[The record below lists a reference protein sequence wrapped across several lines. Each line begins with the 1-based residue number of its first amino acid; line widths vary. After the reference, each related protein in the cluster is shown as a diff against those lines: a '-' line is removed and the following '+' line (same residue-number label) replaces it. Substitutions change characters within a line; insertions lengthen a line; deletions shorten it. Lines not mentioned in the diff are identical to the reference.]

1 MRSKPLLRGQ
11 LVAVALLAL
20 LFAIGVPSLMAQ
32 SAGTSALAGTVTDP
46 SGAAIPGATV
56 TITNNATGQTR
67 TANTGSDGSYRFTLL
82 PPGNY
87 KVTFAASG
95 FKTSEV
101 GSETLNVTETPE
113 LNRTLEVGAASE
125 EVTVEA
131 AAEAL
136 QTQSSTLGTTVTSQQ
151 VTGLPLSNR
160 NYTQLLTMAAGANTS
175 VNNATTIGKG
185 TQDISVNG
193 ADPGNNNYQMDG
205 VSIVNTANTGSAK
218 DCGIYTG
225 IGIPNPD
232 AIQEFKIQTSTYDAS
247 YGGHPGGNVNVVTR
261 SGTNEFHGSAWW
273 FLRNTDLDANS
284 FFDNLDGGGVKQV
297 LNQNQVGGSVGGPI
311 KKDKLFFFA
320 DYQETRQKNGV
331 SAGGSSTV
339 NLFPL
344 PADRTAA
351 NLGAALC
358 PANHPGPGQ
367 ANYQTFLYPIIQ
379 SVQIACDGSNIGPV
393 ALAML
398 NAKLPNGS
406 FYIPSNPTGQYGPVT
421 YTSPA
426 SFTEHQLVTNVDY
439 LLNSKNTLSVRYFW
453 TADPQ
458 FLPLSGTD
466 VPGTPVTS
474 FYDNINS
481 IVKLTTLLSSS
492 LVNELHVA
500 GQHNGAHSSDTTVTT
515 PQAIGQATIVP
526 TEHELPVT
534 VMFNGP
540 SLNGTLAPDSSPTD
554 QMEYGDQIS
563 WSHGQHTIRAGYEYQ
578 YAQWPI
584 SFQGL
589 ERGFLFYGTFADWT
603 LGLPGCQTAGCSV
616 GNPGNTNGGTGSIY
630 QCLYCVRSGPNGII
644 HNYVENNQDA
654 FVQDDWKV
662 SSRLTFNLGVRWEYD
677 GSYSD
682 KYGNLTNLSLAQF
695 ATVPVPPSGPTAS
708 GPGLVGYVVPNNYAN
723 HYPAPPAGVLTA
735 NNSDSITSGPP
746 KDNFA
751 PRFGFA
757 WQPKQDGK
765 LVIRGGVGLF
775 YDRIGGGSFV
785 HAVEQGYPYAVT
797 LDYSGSASAPYSSAN
812 PYPSTPLGTFASR
825 WVNFGGC
832 QPSCLFGAPNSAIDS
847 PTLDMNLHTP
857 LTRQYNVNLQY
868 QFINNWIL
876 EVGYVGSSSIN
887 LLDQYHS
894 VNTPLIASPSDPI
907 NGITV
912 NTVLN
917 AALRVPYLGYTAPG
931 VDETAFDG
939 ISNYNSLQVTLRKQ
953 FSHGFLMQASYTY
966 SKDLSDINAI
976 LTGSGANSN
985 VPTDLAQQ
993 YGPVGFSHPQ
1003 RFVVNYSYDLPFGQH
1018 SGALGL
1024 LTSGWNVSGVTTV
1037 QDGTPLTIGDQNG
1050 GTVYDL
1056 GSYDTARAQM
1066 CPGATYGSIA
1076 TSGSITNRLGF
1087 AGGQG
1092 YFNPSA
1098 FCSEPVAPNSVA
1110 AGPYGVPTL
1119 FGNSGPG
1126 IILGPGNFNWDIA
1139 IVKTTHIT
1147 ERQMV
1152 IFRTEFFNAFNHPQF
1167 SNPAGLA
1174 VSTPSTFGQITTT
1187 SVNPR
1192 ILQFGLKYIF

>member
-1 MRSKPLLRGQ
+1 MESKAPCKRLLVGT
-11 LVAVALLAL
+11 LLCLLLMTAV
-20 LFAIGVPSLMAQ
+20 PYLMAQ
-32 SAGTSALAGTVTDP
+32 SAGTSALAGTITDP
-46 SGAAIPGATV
+46 SGAAIPNVTV
-56 TITNNATGQTR
+56 TITSNGTGQSR
-67 TANTGSDGSYRFTLL
+67 TATTGPDGNYRFNLL
-82 PPGNY
+82 QPGNY
-87 KVTFAASG
+87 RVSFAASG
-95 FKTSEV
+95 FKTGEV
-101 GSETLNVTETPE
+101 ASVTLNVTETQQ
-113 LNRTLEVGAASE
+113 LDRALEVGAQAE
-125 EVTVEA
+125 QVTVEA
-131 AAEAL
+131 AAETL

-160 NYTQLLTMAAGANTS
+160 NYTQLLTMATGANAN

-205 VSIVNTANTGSAK
+205 VSIVNTSNTGSAK

-261 SGTNEFHGSAWW
+261 SGTNQFHGSVWE
-273 FLRNTDLDANS
+273 FFRNTDLNANS

-311 KKDKLFFFA
+311 KKDKIFFFA
-320 DYQETRQKNGV
+320 DYQETRQKNGI

-344 PADRTAA
+344 PTDRSAA
-351 NLGAALC
+351 NVGAALC
-358 PANHPGPGQ
+358 PANHPGNP
-367 ANYQTFLYPIIQ
+367 AYTTFLYPIIP
-379 SVQIACDGSNIGPV
+379 SVQIACDGSNLSQQSL
-393 ALAML
+393 ALL

-406 FYIPSNPTGQYGPVT
+406 FYIPGNPNGVYGPVT
-421 YTSPA
+421 YSSPA
-426 SFTEHQLVTNVDY
+426 TFTEHQLVTNADY
-439 LLNSKNTLSVRYFW
+439 IINSKNTLSVKYFW

-458 FLPLSGTD
+458 FAPLSGTD

-474 FYDNINS
+474 KYDNINS
-481 IVKLTTLLSSS
+481 VAKLTTLLTSS
-492 LVNELHVA
+492 LVNELHAA
-500 GQHNGAHSSDTTVTT
+500 GQRNGQHQSDTTVLT
-515 PQAIGQATIVP
+515 PQSIGQATIVP
-526 TEHELPVT
+526 TISELPVT
-534 VMFNGP
+534 VIFNGP
-540 SLNGTLAPDSSPTD
+540 GLNGTLAPSNSPTD
-554 QMEYGDQIS
+554 QMEYGDQVS
-563 WSHGQHTIRAGYEYQ
+563 WSHGKHTIRVGYEYQ

-584 SFQGL
+584 TFEGL
-589 ERGFLFYGTFADWT
+589 ERGFLFYGTFADWA
-603 LGLPGCQTAGCSV
+603 LGLPGCQAAGCSV
-616 GNPGNTNGGTGSIY
+616 GNPGNTNGGTGNIL
-630 QCLYCVRSGPNGII
+630 QCLYCVRSGPNGIV
-644 HNYVENNQDA
+644 HNYVEGNQTA
-654 FVQDDWKV
+654 FVQDDWKIN
-662 SSRLTFNLGVRWEYD
+662 SRLTFNLGVRWEYD

-695 ATVPVPPSGPTAS
+695 ATVPVPPTGPTTS

-723 HYPAPPAGVLTA
+723 HYPTPPSGVLTA
-735 NNSDSITSGPP
+735 TNSDSVTSGPP

-757 WQPKQDGK
+757 WQPQRDGK
-765 LVIRGGVGLF
+765 LVIRGGAGLF

-797 LDYSGSASAPYSSAN
+797 LDYSGSGSAPFSNAN

-832 QPSCLFGAPNSAIDS
+832 QPSCLLGAPNSAIDS
-847 PTLDMNLHTP
+847 PTLDMALHTP
-857 LTRQYNVNLQY
+857 LTRQYNLNAQY
-868 QFINNWIL
+868 QFGRSWVL

-894 VNTPLIASPSDPI
+894 VNVPLIASPSNPI

-912 NTVLN
+912 NTVAN
-917 AALRVPYLGYTAPG
+917 AELRVPYLGYTPPG

-953 FSHGFLMQASYTY
+953 FSRGFLMQASYTY
-966 SKDLSDINAI
+966 SKDLSDIQGI

-985 VPTDLAQQ
+985 LPTSLSQQ

-1003 RFVVNYSYDLPFGQH
+1003 RFVINYSYDLPFGNP

-1024 LTSGWNVSGVTTV
+1024 LAKGWNVSGVTTV
-1037 QDGTPLTIGDQNG
+1037 QNGTPLTITDQNG
-1050 GTVYDL
+1050 GTVYDQ
-1056 GSYDTARAQM
+1056 GTYDTARAQM
-1066 CPGATYGSIA
+1066 CPGSSYGSIG
-1076 TSGSITNRLGF
+1076 TSGSITNRLGVTP
-1087 AGGQG
+1087 GSQG
-1092 YFNPSA
+1092 YLNINA
-1098 FCSEPVAPNSVA
+1098 FCPEPAAPNSVA

-1119 FGNSGPG
+1119 YGNSGIG
-1126 IILGPGNFNWDIA
+1126 TILGPGNFNFDISL
-1139 IVKTTHIT
+1139 IKTTHIT
-1147 ERQMV
+1147 ERQMI

-1167 SNPAGLA
+1167 SNPVAADLA

-1192 ILQFGLKYIF
+1192 LIQFALKYVF